1 MHWKS
6 LIALCTSYRLQ
17 SHLHTARGWLTNQL
31 IEQKRKSWIKS
42 QCYEILNL
50 ICISYDRGQT
60 YRNSGQFTKNL
71 PFIVCV
77 LENSLHLCLT
87 LCDHMDHSPPGSSV
101 HRILQARILEWVAMR
116 SSRASCWPRYQTLIL
131 CLLHWQMDSLTLA
144 PPGKPLLLASKHK
157 SKKVTW
163 LILRLTL

>member
-1 MHWKS
+1 MASHLISPVSFSSWIVFSPCLIS
-6 LIALCTSYRLQ
+6 LLNRMTYQDDRIIWWLWDIKDIRGFQKEKFPIFYPCENYQCGSLACVCAKLLQ
-17 SHLHTARGWLTNQL
+17 S
-31 IEQKRKSWIKS
+31 
-42 QCYEILNL
+42 
-50 ICISYDRGQT
+50 
-60 YRNSGQFTKNL
+60 
-71 PFIVCV
+71 
-77 LENSLHLCLT
+77 CLT
-87 LCDHMDHSPPGSSV
+87 LYNSMDYSPPGSSV

-131 CLLHWQMDSLTLA
+131 CLLPWQMDSLTLA